1 MLFTQTSTHT
11 HIQTIAHYIVAR
23 EVLRSQGAYRTDS
36 SGCGC
41 RLTNYCPSYP
51 ALDTAHNVL
60 PKQKMATQ
68 QQRIAEE
75 MIASAVTNRSASAFD
90 PTAREEK
97 RKRRDR
103 KKGYSKNSPIVPK
116 R

>member
-1 MLFTQTSTHT
+1 M
-11 HIQTIAHYIVAR
+11 
-23 EVLRSQGAYRTDS
+23 LRSQGLIGQTVAVMGAGSPT
-36 SGCGC
+36 
-41 RLTNYCPSYP
+41 TAHHP

-103 KKGYSKNSPIVPK
+103 EK
-116 R
+116 RLLKE

>member
-1 MLFTQTSTHT
+1 
-11 HIQTIAHYIVAR
+11 
-23 EVLRSQGAYRTDS
+23 
-36 SGCGC
+36 
-41 RLTNYCPSYP
+41 
-51 ALDTAHNVL
+51 
-60 PKQKMATQ
+60 MATQ